1 MSLYTTCCSP
11 YIVLWAG
18 NWCLEQKGNAWIW
31 YFMTTKNRL
40 FQLCWDI
47 QSVLAFIHTD
57 VLIECRYSTS
67 NAGKQ
72 KLQEYFQ
79 TLYIGLRYQWF
90 NVGRFFFALQR
101 CRSIQNRE
109 TKCVPFFIF
118 IPFLT
123 RKICL
128 LLLDIAELFEQTRW
142 LNFRISKAY
151 SSLKHVSIVLKSR
164 WASSKQ

>member
-1 MSLYTTCCSP
+1 ML
-11 YIVLWAG
+11 
-18 NWCLEQKGNAWIW
+18 
-31 YFMTTKNRL
+31 R
-40 FQLCWDI
+40 

-109 TKCVPFFIF
+109 TKCVPFTSDKKDMFIAF
-118 IPFLT
+118 GYRRIIRT
-123 RKICL
+123 NKVT
-128 LLLDIAELFEQTRW
+128 ELQ
-142 LNFRISKAY
+142 NI
-151 SSLKHVSIVLKSR
+151 
-164 WASSKQ
+164 

>member
-40 FQLCWDI
+40 LQLCWDI

-67 NAGKQ
+67 NARKQ
-72 KLQEYFQ
+72 KLQEYLQ

-90 NVGRFFFALQR
+90 NVGRSFLPSSGVEAFKTERLNAFHLL
-101 CRSIQNRE
+101 
-109 TKCVPFFIF
+109 
-118 IPFLT
+118 LT